1 MVIAL
6 SKLDGSTMYVNED
19 HVERVEEGVTSAVH
33 LSNGTYLI
41 VRDDVDTINE
51 RIRAE
56 RSSILARAMIA
67 VQEGTRVAPLRAVPS
82 ASPPDRGD
90 GA

>member
-19 HVERVEEGVTSAVH
+19 HVERVEEGATSAVY
-33 LSNGTYLI
+33 LFNGTYLI

-51 RIRAE
+51 RIRTE
-56 RSSILARAMIA
+56 KSSILSRAMIA
-67 VQEGTRVAPLRAVPS
+67 VQDGSRVAPLRSVPS
-82 ASPPDRGD
+82 GSPPRRGD
-90 GA
+90 GS

>member
-19 HVERVEEGVTSAVH
+19 HVERVEEGVTSAVY

-41 VRDDVDTINE
+41 VRDTVDTINE

-56 RSSILARAMIA
+56 KTAVLARAMVS

-82 ASPPDRGD
+82 ASPPTRGD
-90 GA
+90 GT

>member
-19 HVERVEEGVTSAVH
+19 HVERVEEGVTSAVY

-41 VRDDVDTINE
+41 VRDSVDTINE

-56 RSSILARAMIA
+56 KTSVLAQAMIA
-67 VQEGTRVAPLRAVPS
+67 AQTGSRVAPLRAVPS
-82 ASPPDRGD
+82 APPPDRGD
-90 GA
+90 GG

>member
-19 HVERVEEGVTSAVH
+19 HVERVEAGVTSAVH

-41 VRDDVDTINE
+41 VRDDADTIIE

-56 RSSILARAMIA
+56 KASVLARAM
-67 VQEGTRVAPLRAVPS
+67 VSLQDGSPVATLRSVPT
-82 ASPPDRGD
+82 APPSDRGG